1 MDASRLCQTSGVV
14 ASDDSERPR
23 LMAVSRQIRILG
35 AAAFATIMVG
45 VTACSSGSS
54 ASSSSTSGSTS
65 SNTAGITSANNYT
78 QYSAQ
83 LEALSRAKVD
93 TSKYKK
99 SGPVTIASIWQGPIN
114 GFGETY
120 KTSMD
125 YAAQQDSNI
134 KKLNWYSGNGDVNQE
149 ISSLQNV
156 INTHPD
162 AIILEPLDLGA
173 MVAPVQ
179 RAIQAGIPVVLC
191 ADGMQ
196 GTGFTSWVDIDLY
209 QTGFEAADKLAKEL
223 NGKGQVAMFNG
234 IPGVAAEVIWKDAA
248 MAAFAKYPGIKIV
261 AQYYDKWSITT
272 ARSQAADLISSHP
285 GVNGIFAGGSEGGIG
300 AIEAYASA
308 NQPMPAFGVDNVL
321 NGFLRLAKQYNVKFW
336 GYPDPPSMSASCLAQ
351 TTKILSGQP
360 VSQFENVTSSLT
372 GSGGFDQQK
381 LSAEYQ
387 PTLSDDFVPPATAP
401 ISFYKRAGL

>member
-1 MDASRLCQTSGVV
+1 MV
-14 ASDDSERPR
+14 
-23 LMAVSRQIRILG
+23 VSRHSKVLSAAAAAAIMVG
-35 AAAFATIMVG
+35 AAACGSGSPSSSAPG
-45 VTACSSGSS
+45 GSGSS
-54 ASSSSTSGSTS
+54 PSTAT
-65 SNTAGITSANNYT
+65 GITSSSNYE

-83 LEALSRAKVD
+83 LQALSQVQVD

-120 KTSMD
+120 KASMD
-125 YAAQQDSNI
+125 YAAQQDSKI
-134 KKLNWYSGNGDVNQE
+134 KKLEWFSGNGDVNQE

-156 INTHPD
+156 INTHPA

-209 QTGFEAADKLAKEL
+209 QTGYDAASKLAQEL
-223 NGKGQVAMFNG
+223 HGQGQVAMFNG

-248 MAAFAKYPGIKIV
+248 MAAFAKYPGIKVV
-261 AQYYDKWSITT
+261 AQYNDNWSIAT
-272 ARSQAADLISSHP
+272 ARSRAADLISSHP
-285 GVNGIFAGGSEGGIG
+285 NINGIFAGGSEGGIG

-308 NQPMPAFGVDNVL
+308 GKPMPVFGVDNVL
-321 NGFLRLAKQYNVKFW
+321 NGFLRLAKQYNITFW
-336 GYPDPPSMSASCLAQ
+336 GYPDPPSMSSLCLAQ
-351 TTKILSGQP
+351 TMKVLSGQP
-360 VSQFENVTSSLT
+360 VSQFENVTSSLQ
-372 GSGGFDQQK
+372 GSDGFNQEK
-381 LSAEYQ
+381 LAAEYQ

-401 ISFYKRAGL
+401 VSFYKRAGL